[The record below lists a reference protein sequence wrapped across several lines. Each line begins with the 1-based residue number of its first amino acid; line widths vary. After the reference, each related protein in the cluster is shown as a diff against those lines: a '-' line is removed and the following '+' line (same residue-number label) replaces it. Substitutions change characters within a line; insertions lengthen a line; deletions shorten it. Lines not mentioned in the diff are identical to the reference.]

1 MYVFLL
7 KYWNAEEKQLGEE
20 SAALCEIEK
29 HTVP

>member
-7 KYWNAEEKQLGEE
+7 KCWNSEEKQLSEE
-20 SAALCEIEK
+20 NAALCEIEK